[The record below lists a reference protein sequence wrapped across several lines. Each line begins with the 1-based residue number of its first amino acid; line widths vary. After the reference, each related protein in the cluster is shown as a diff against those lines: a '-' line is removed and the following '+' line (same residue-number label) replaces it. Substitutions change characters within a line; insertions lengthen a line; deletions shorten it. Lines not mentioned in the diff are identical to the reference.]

1 MRSEEEEATL
11 IIPARSMCVSLT
23 YARSETTAL
32 VFASGMD
39 QKNTVFKKW
48 TQHFIGLKNG

>member
-1 MRSEEEEATL
+1 MRSEEEATL

-39 QKNTVFKKW
+39 QKNTVVKKW